1 MSRPASTPYPFSQSN
16 PRDPLNNTQSL
27 LAHGGSSALASIN
40 LGGLGLGDT
49 LGKDSGILIGLILDL
64 LGLAALERNAV
75 TLVLEALGSDETLDA
90 GSLGVGL
97 LALTL
102 GGDLATNDVLANIVI
117 LAEAEEAAD
126 FGGTLGAE
134 ALGVNGVGE
143 TGDLLLT
150 LLDDSDSEDGEIG
163 TDDAAADGLALALT
177 SAAGAVAGVAVG
189 EEEADTGRGDNTL
202 LHWETLLVVA
212 TSDAEDV
219 ALPLIAKGIGRDLSA
234 HTLLEEGAELALIF
248 NVDELLRAVGW
259 VGDVQLHVGDDAGN
273 DVC

>member
-1 MSRPASTPYPFSQSN
+1 MSN
-16 PRDPLNNTQSL
+16 PQSSRV
-27 LAHGGSSALASIN
+27 GDDGYDREGS
-40 LGGLGLGDT
+40 T
-49 LGKDSGILIGLILDL
+49 Y
-64 LGLAALERNAV
+64 
-75 TLVLEALGSDETLDA
+75 
-90 GSLGVGL
+90 
-97 LALTL
+97 
-102 GGDLATNDVLANIVI
+102 IVI

-126 FGGTLGAE
+126 LGGTLGAE
-134 ALGVNGVGE
+134 ALGVNSVGE

-219 ALPLIAKGIGRDLSA
+219 ALPLIAKGIGRDLNA
-234 HTLLEEGAELALIF
+234 HLIRSVSNSVHSREMSGISMVHTRF
-248 NVDELLRAVGW
+248 L
-259 VGDVQLHVGDDAGN
+259 
-273 DVC
+273 